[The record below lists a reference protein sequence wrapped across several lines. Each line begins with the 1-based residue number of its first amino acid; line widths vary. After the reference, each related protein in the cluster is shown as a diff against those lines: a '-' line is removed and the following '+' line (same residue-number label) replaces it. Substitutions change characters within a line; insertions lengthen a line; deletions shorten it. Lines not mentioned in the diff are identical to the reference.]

1 MEVPLACEASPNS
14 YFCSMRQ
21 VILST
26 KNLNRICLIIWTG
39 LLLSSCGR
47 FIKDDVENPVVAR
60 VGNVFLY
67 AEDINKLLPE
77 DITPQDSAALVTNYI
92 NNWAIKQ
99 LLLTKA
105 EINLPEDQ
113 LLEFEDLVSDYRM
126 DLYTRAYRE
135 ALVLQAQDTTVTASQ
150 LQTIYEKEKEN
161 FKLKEKLVQLRFVEL
176 PLQFL
181 NKDEVSERLQRF
193 DEDDLYYLDS
203 IGVQF
208 RKLNFNDSLW
218 VPLERV
224 MEEIPPLTYDNE
236 SQYLKKSQFF
246 ELEDSMAVYLGI
258 VNDVMEPNE
267 IAPLPYV
274 EPTIKQILL
283 NRRKLEYLRKLETEL
298 IDEATKDKTFE
309 VYESDSEN

>member
-1 MEVPLACEASPNS
+1 MIN
-14 YFCSMRQ
+14 
-21 VILST
+21 
-26 KNLNRICLIIWTG
+26 
-39 LLLSSCGR
+39 SCGR
-47 FIKDDVENPVVAR
+47 FIQDDIENPAVAR

-67 AEDINKLLPE
+67 ADDISGLLPE
-77 DITPQDSAALVTNYI
+77 NTTPQDSAALVVNYI

-105 EINLPEDQ
+105 EINLGEEQ
-113 LLEFEDLVSDYRM
+113 LQEFEKLVIDYRM

-135 ALVLQAQDTTVTASQ
+135 ALVLQAQDTTVSDSQ
-150 LQTIYEKEKEN
+150 LRTVYEKEKEN

-176 PLQFL
+176 PKQFL
-181 NKDEVSERLQRF
+181 NKDEVTERLKRF
-193 DEDDLYYLDS
+193 DEDDLAYLDS

-218 VPLERV
+218 VSLERI
-224 MEEIPPLTYDNE
+224 MEEIPPLNYDNE
-236 SQYLKKSQFF
+236 DQYLKKSQFF
-246 ELEDSMAVYLGI
+246 ELEDTLGVYLGI

-309 VYESDSEN
+309 VYENKSED

>member
-1 MEVPLACEASPNS
+1 MGVPLACEASPNS

-246 ELEDSMAVYLGI
+246 ELEDSTGVYLALI
-258 VNDVMEPNE
+258 TDIREPNE
-267 IAPLPYV
+267 IAPLTYI
-274 EPTIKQILL
+274 EPTIRQILL
-283 NRRKLEYLRKLETEL
+283 NRRKLDYMRKLETEL
-298 IDEATKDKTFE
+298 IDEATKENTYE
-309 VYESDSEN
+309 VYDQSEEE

>member
-1 MEVPLACEASPNS
+1 
-14 YFCSMRQ
+14 MRQ
-21 VILST
+21 VQMLA
-26 KNLNRICLIIWTG
+26 KNLNRTSF
-39 LLLSSCGR
+39 LLLIGLAMAACGR
-47 FIKDDVENPVVAR
+47 FIQDDIENRVVAR
-60 VGNVFLY
+60 VGDVFLY

-99 LLLTKA
+99 LLLDKA
-105 EINLPEDQ
+105 EINLPEEQ
-113 LLEFEDLVSDYRM
+113 LQEFEQLVTDYRM

-135 ALVLQAQDTTVTASQ
+135 ALVLQAQDTTVTDSQ
-150 LQTIYEKEKEN
+150 LQSIYEKEKEN

-176 PLQFL
+176 PRQFL
-181 NKDEVSERLQRF
+181 NKDEVMERLKRF

-218 VPLERV
+218 VPIGRV
-224 MEEIPPLTYDNE
+224 MEEIPPLNYDNE
-236 SQYLKKSQFF
+236 AQYLKKSQFF
-246 ELEDSMAVYLGI
+246 ELEDTMGVYLGL
-258 VNDVMEPNE
+258 VNDVRAPNE
-267 IAPLPYV
+267 IAPLPFV

-309 VYESDSEN
+309 VYE

>member
-1 MEVPLACEASPNS
+1 MGVPLACEASPNS

-21 VILST
+21 VILSN

>member
-1 MEVPLACEASPNS
+1 MWL
-14 YFCSMRQ
+14 
-21 VILST
+21 
-26 KNLNRICLIIWTG
+26 G

-47 FIKDDVENPVVAR
+47 FIKDDAENPAVAR

-67 AEDINKLLPE
+67 ADDINKLLPE
-77 DITPQDSAALVTNYI
+77 DFTPQDSAALVTNYI

-105 EINLPEDQ
+105 EINLPEEQ
-113 LLEFEDLVSDYRM
+113 LQEFEDLVTDYRM

-135 ALVLQAQDTTVTASQ
+135 ALVLQAQDTTVTESQ
-150 LQTIYEKEKEN
+150 LQSIYEKEKEN

-181 NKDEVSERLQRF
+181 NKDEVTERLQRF

-236 SQYLKKSQFF
+236 GQYLKKSQFF
-246 ELEDSMAVYLGI
+246 ELEDAMGVYLGI

-309 VYESDSEN
+309 VYEKDVEN

>member
-1 MEVPLACEASPNS
+1 
-14 YFCSMRQ
+14 MRHLRLLPQ
-21 VILST
+21 
-26 KNLNRICLIIWTG
+26 NLNRISLFLLVG
-39 LLLSSCGR
+39 LCFASCGK
-47 FIKDDVENPVVAR
+47 FIKNDSENRPIAR

-67 AEDINKLLPE
+67 AEDVNKLLPE
-77 DITPQDSAALVTNYI
+77 GTTPQDSAALVTNYI

-105 EINLPEDQ
+105 EINLPEERLQ
-113 LLEFEDLVSDYRM
+113 EFEALVNDYRI

-135 ALVLQAQDTTVTASQ
+135 ALVLQAQDTTVTDNQ
-150 LQTIYEKEKEN
+150 LLTVYQKEKEN

-176 PLQFL
+176 PKQFL
-181 NKDEVSERLQRF
+181 NKDEVTERLKRF
-193 DEDDLYYLDS
+193 DEDDLHYLDS

-218 VPLERV
+218 VPLGRI
-224 MEEIPPLTYDNE
+224 MEEIPPLNYENE
-236 SQYLKKSQFF
+236 GQYLKKSQFF

-258 VNDVMEPNE
+258 VSDVLEPNE

-274 EPTIKQILL
+274 KPTIKQILL
-283 NRRKLEYLRKLETEL
+283 NRRKLEYLRNLETEL

-309 VYESDSEN
+309 VYERKSED

>member
-1 MEVPLACEASPNS
+1 MITRHICEAKPNS
-14 YFCSMRQ
+14 YFCSMRPFQ
-21 VILST
+21 IFREKFCRYSLMLLCSILLT
-26 KNLNRICLIIWTG
+26 A
-39 LLLSSCGR
+39 CGR
-47 FIKDDVENPVVAR
+47 FIKDEADNPAVAR

-77 DITPQDSAALVTNYI
+77 DTSPQDSAALVTNYI

-105 EINLPEDQ
+105 KINLPEEQ
-113 LLEFEDLVSDYRM
+113 LQEFEQLVTDYRM

-135 ALVLQAQDTTVTASQ
+135 ALVIQAEDTTVTEAQ
-150 LQTIYEKEKEN
+150 LQGIYEREREN

-176 PLQFL
+176 PVQFL
-181 NKDEVSERLQRF
+181 NKDEVIERLQRF

-218 VPLERV
+218 VPLGRI

-236 SQYLKKSQFF
+236 GQYLKKSQFF
-246 ELEDSMAVYLGI
+246 ELEDSMGVYLGI
-258 VNDVMEPNE
+258 VRDVMDPNE
-267 IAPLPYV
+267 IAPLPFV

-283 NRRKLEYLRKLETEL
+283 NRRKLEYLRTLETEL
-298 IDEATKDKTFE
+298 IDEATQDNTFE
-309 VYESDSEN
+309 VYERNTKN

>member
-1 MEVPLACEASPNS
+1 
-14 YFCSMRQ
+14 MRQ
-21 VILST
+21 VPIST
-26 KNLNRICLIIWTG
+26 KNSIRNYLILLLG
-39 LLLSSCGR
+39 LLVVSCGR
-47 FIKDDVENPVVAR
+47 FIKDAPENPVVAR

-99 LLLTKA
+99 LLLSKA
-105 EINLPEDQ
+105 EINLPDEQ
-113 LLEFEDLVSDYRM
+113 LQEFEDLVTDYRM

-135 ALVLQAQDTTVTASQ
+135 ALVLKAQDTTVTPSQ
-150 LQTIYEKEKEN
+150 LESVYEREKEN

-176 PLQFL
+176 PKQFL
-181 NKDEVSERLQRF
+181 NKDEVTERLKRF

-218 VPLERV
+218 VPLGRV
-224 MEEIPPLTYDNE
+224 MEEIPPLNYDNE
-236 SQYLKKSQFF
+236 DQYLKKSQFF

-309 VYESDSEN
+309 VYENDADN

>member
-1 MEVPLACEASPNS
+1 MVVPLVCTTSPNS

-21 VILST
+21 EILLP
-26 KNLNRICLIIWTG
+26 KNLKQICLFLWIG
-39 LLLSSCGR
+39 LMLTSCGR
-47 FIKDDVENPVVAR
+47 FIKDDTENRVVAR

-67 AEDINKLLPE
+67 AEDINKVLPE

-113 LLEFEDLVSDYRM
+113 LQEFEDLVTDYRM

-135 ALVLQAQDTTVTASQ
+135 ALVLQAQDTTVTDSQ
-150 LQTIYEKEKEN
+150 LQTVYEKEKEN

-176 PLQFL
+176 PRQFL
-181 NKDEVSERLQRF
+181 NKDEVTERLQRF
-193 DEDDLYYLDS
+193 NEDDLYYLDS

-218 VPLERV
+218 VPLGRI
-224 MEEIPPLTYDNE
+224 MEEIPPLNYENE
-236 SQYLKKSQFF
+236 AQYLKKSQFF
-246 ELEDSMAVYLGI
+246 ELEDTMGVYLGI
-258 VNDVMEPNE
+258 VNEVMEPNE

-309 VYESDSEN
+309 VYENDVEN

>member
-1 MEVPLACEASPNS
+1 
-14 YFCSMRQ
+14 MRHLRLLPQ
-21 VILST
+21 NIYRFSLIL
-26 KNLNRICLIIWTG
+26 LIG
-39 LLLSSCGR
+39 LFVVSCGK
-47 FIKDDVENPVVAR
+47 FIKDDIENRPVAR

-67 AEDINKLLPE
+67 ADDINKLLPE
-77 DITPQDSAALVTNYI
+77 NTTPQDSAALVTNYV

-105 EINLPEDQ
+105 EINLPEEQ
-113 LLEFEDLVSDYRM
+113 LQDFEKLVTDYRM

-135 ALVLQAQDTTVTASQ
+135 ALVLQAQDTTVTENQ
-150 LQTIYEKEKEN
+150 LRSVYQKEKEN

-176 PLQFL
+176 PKQFL
-181 NKDEVSERLQRF
+181 NKDEVTERLKRF
-193 DEDDLYYLDS
+193 DDADLYYLDS

-218 VPLERV
+218 VPLGRI
-224 MEEIPPLTYDNE
+224 MEEIPPLNYENE
-236 SQYLKKSQFF
+236 DQYLKKSQFF

-258 VNDVMEPNE
+258 VSDVMKPNE

-283 NRRKLEYLRKLETEL
+283 NRRKLEYLRNLETEL

-309 VYESDSEN
+309 VYESELED